1 MLLGGDTDPAC
12 RAPQL
17 EPHNST
23 GNEDLPG
30 LCVVV

>member
-12 RAPQL
+12 PAPQL
-17 EPHNST
+17 EPHTST

-30 LCVVV
+30 FV